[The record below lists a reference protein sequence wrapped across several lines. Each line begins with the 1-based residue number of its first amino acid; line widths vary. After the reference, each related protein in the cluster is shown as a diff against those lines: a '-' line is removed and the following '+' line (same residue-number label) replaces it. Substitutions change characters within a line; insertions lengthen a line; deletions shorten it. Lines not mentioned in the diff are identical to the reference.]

1 MPNISVQSWTIE
13 PAEDRYK
20 KYRYHPKGSY
30 MILFKSLKYLCK
42 SVSNC
47 IFWVSYQNL
56 SLAFL
61 WSRYK
66 IAIVRRKVHGER
78 RRKRKNNHRDTED
91 TRIRRNGED

>member
-1 MPNISVQSWTIE
+1 MQNISVQSWTIE

-20 KYRYHPKGSY
+20 KYRYHAKGVY
-30 MILFKSLKYLCK
+30 MFLFKSLKYLCK

-66 IAIVRRKVHGER
+66 IAIVRRKVRGDFVVSSVERTQRKSTEGE
-78 RRKRKNNHRDTED
+78 KR
-91 TRIRRNGED
+91 GVFV

>member
-20 KYRYHPKGSY
+20 KFRYHPKGEY
-30 MILFKSLKYLCK
+30 MFLFKSLKYLRK

-66 IAIVRRKVHGER
+66 IAIVHRKVRGDFVVSSVER
-78 RRKRKNNHRDTED
+78 TQIKTEK
-91 TRIRRNGED
+91 